1 MGLGRELV
9 DEYIRHRLYG
19 GRHRRY
25 GHYPMRRGPERFYGL
40 LRPRRRRSFEV
51 RGCGCCLPI
60 PLGLVTA
67 GGVGLRVLA
76 RRGS

>member
-9 DEYIRHRLYG
+9 NEYIRHRVYG
-19 GRHRRY
+19 GRHRRSGY
-25 GHYPMRRGPERFYGL
+25 YPMRRGTEPLYAL
-40 LRPRRRRSFEV
+40 LRPRRRRSVEV

-67 GGVGLRVLA
+67 SGLGLRALA
-76 RRGS
+76 RRRS